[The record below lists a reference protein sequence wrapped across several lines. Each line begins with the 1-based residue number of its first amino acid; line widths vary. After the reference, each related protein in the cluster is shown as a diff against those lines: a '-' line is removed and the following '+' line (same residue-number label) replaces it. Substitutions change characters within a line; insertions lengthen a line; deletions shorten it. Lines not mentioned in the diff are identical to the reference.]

1 MHFTLSFMNIKHQK
15 FVSINLENTILLSS
29 YSEFKAMINPPRLEA
44 PDTKPVSLSKIST
57 SQKRVTILSEETESI
72 SLATFDHDQRLL
84 DY

>member
-1 MHFTLSFMNIKHQK
+1 MNIKHQK
-15 FVSINLENTILLSS
+15 FVSINLENTILSS

-44 PDTKPVSLSKIST
+44 PDTKPVSLSKSST

>member
-1 MHFTLSFMNIKHQK
+1 MNIKHQK

-44 PDTKPVSLSKIST
+44 PDTKPVSKIST

>member
-1 MHFTLSFMNIKHQK
+1 MNIKHKK
-15 FVSINLENTILLSS
+15 FVSINLENTILSS

>member
-15 FVSINLENTILLSS
+15 FVSINLENTILSS

>member
-1 MHFTLSFMNIKHQK
+1 MNIKHQK
-15 FVSINLENTILLSS
+15 FVSINLENTILSS
-29 YSEFKAMINPPRLEA
+29 YSEFKAIINPPRLEA